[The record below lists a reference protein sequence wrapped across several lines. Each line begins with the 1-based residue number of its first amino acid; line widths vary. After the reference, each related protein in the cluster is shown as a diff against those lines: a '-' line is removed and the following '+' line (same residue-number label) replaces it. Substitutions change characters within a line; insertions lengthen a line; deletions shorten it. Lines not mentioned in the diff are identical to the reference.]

1 VRFVIE
7 NHKAVSWNKLY
18 SSKHWTVRS
27 KLANYIHT
35 LMLESIGRRRLTVKF
50 PVDISI
56 RAYYKD
62 KRRRDSDNI
71 CSKLYID
78 GLVPKILPDDNVKY
92 VRKVTT
98 QAIIGA
104 EDNKIEISIRK
115 LNDTLC
121 IYKS

>member
-104 EDNKIEISIRK
+104 EEDKVVLEIK
-115 LNDTLC
+115 
-121 IYKS
+121 

>member
-1 VRFVIE
+1 MKFFIE

-18 SSKHWTVRS
+18 SSGHWTVRS
-27 KLANYIHT
+27 ELANYIHT
-35 LMLESIGRRRLTVKF
+35 LMLESIGRTSLITKY

-62 KRRRDSDNI
+62 KRRRDSDNV

-78 GLVPKILPDDNVKY
+78 GLVPKILPDDSTKY

-104 EDNKIEISIRK
+104 EEDKVVLEIK
-115 LNDTLC
+115 
-121 IYKS
+121 